1 MKPLLLALAAGLL
14 FAGCASTPTLPA
26 AAKATAAADPAAPA
40 GYTVRLE
47 TSRGPVTIAVVR
59 ADAPIGAD
67 RFYRLVTSG
76 FLNGARFFRV
86 VPDFVVQFG
95 LPQDPK
101 ANAAYE
107 APMVDDPVKLHNRRG
122 TVTFAAGSQPNS
134 RTTQLFINLHN
145 NTGLDLQGFA
155 PIGRVVAGMTAVDSL
170 YSGEG
175 EGPDQDK
182 IQAEGG
188 AYLEKNFP
196 KLDYIKSAAIVAGV
210 PAR

>member
-1 MKPLLLALAAGLL
+1 VKPLFLALAAGLL
-14 FAGCASTPTLPA
+14 CAGCASTSAPPSAPVA
-26 AAKATAAADPAAPA
+26 AAPADPAAPA

-47 TSRGPVTIAVVR
+47 TSRGPVTIKVVR

-67 RFYRLVTSG
+67 RFYRLVTTG
-76 FLNGARFFRV
+76 FFNGARFFRV

-101 ANAAYE
+101 ANAPYE

-122 TVTFAAGSQPNS
+122 TLTFAAGSQPNS

-155 PIGRVVAGMTAVDSL
+155 AIGRVVEGMTVVDSL
-170 YSGEG
+170 YSGDG

-182 IQAEGG
+182 IEAEGG
-188 AYLEKNFP
+188 TYLAKNFP
-196 KLDYIKSAAIVAGV
+196 RLDYIKSAAVADE
-210 PAR
+210 AR